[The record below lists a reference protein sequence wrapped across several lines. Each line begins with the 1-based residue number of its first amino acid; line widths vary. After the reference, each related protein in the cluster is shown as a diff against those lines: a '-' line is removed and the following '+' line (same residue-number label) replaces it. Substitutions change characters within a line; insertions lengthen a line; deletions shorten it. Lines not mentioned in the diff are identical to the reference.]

1 MNADGTFDYDP
12 NGQFNALPGPASG
25 ASNLTGEDSFTY
37 TLAGGGAATVTI
49 TISGEDSDG
58 DVLEGTPGD
67 DALAGGIGSD
77 TYYVENSTDT
87 VTELVGEGDADRAI
101 ASTHF
106 TLAAGQEIEFLETS
120 DADGTAA
127 INLRGNALQQTI
139 EGNDGNNI
147 LHDGGTGPLPDDG
160 VPDTLIG
167 HGGDDTYIVYDPEA
181 VIVEVAGEGSDR
193 VAAGVNYVLQP
204 DVSVE
209 YLNTTSLRATYAVNL
224 TGNNLVQ
231 WMRGNDGANVL
242 DGGGGS
248 DNIFGMGG
256 ADTFRFSTDL
266 APDNIDRIRDF
277 NVADDTIQLD
287 SAIFT
292 ELAPGALAAS
302 AFKDV
307 FLAAKDADDR
317 IIYNSNTGGLFYDH
331 DGAGGDA
338 AVKFARLEVADGLG
352 LSAADFVVI

>member
-1 MNADGTFDYDP
+1 M
-12 NGQFNALPGPASG
+12 PA
-25 ASNLTGEDSFTY
+25 AAT
-37 TLAGGGAATVTI
+37 ATVTI

-87 VTELVGEGDADRAI
+87 VTELVGEGDADRVI

-167 HGGDDTYIVYDPEA
+167 HGGDDTYIVYDPQA
-181 VIVEVAGEGSDR
+181 VIVEVAGEGNDR

-266 APDNIDRIRDF
+266 APDNIDQDPRLQRGGRHYPTRLRYF
-277 NVADDTIQLD
+277 HGT
-287 SAIFT
+287 
-292 ELAPGALAAS
+292 GARPACRVSVQGCLPCGKGRRRPHHLQFEYRRPVLRS
-302 AFKDV
+302 
-307 FLAAKDADDR
+307 R
-317 IIYNSNTGGLFYDH
+317 RRRRRRGG
-331 DGAGGDA
+331 
-338 AVKFARLEVADGLG
+338 EVCQA
-352 LSAADFVVI
+352 